1 MHLAYL
7 ISSFLNCRPALSRS
21 PSIYNQLPKADK
33 SAVSAI
39 NRLLRGAG
47 LFRLAGL
54 VSVVRVMLLKVKA
67 LQFYLD
73 VHACGEIQTCQGL
86 NPLVRRIDD
95 IDQAVVGAD
104 LQPLTP

>member
-7 ISSFLNCRPALSRS
+7 KSSFLNCRPALSRS

-39 NRLLRGAG
+39 NRLLRVAG

-54 VSVVRVMLLKVKA
+54 VSVVRVMLLKVRS
-67 LQFYLD
+67 LQFDLD
-73 VHACGEIQTCQGL
+73 VHACGQIQTCQGF
-86 NPLVRRIDD
+86 NRLVRRIDD
-95 IDQAVVGAD
+95 IDQAFVGAY
-104 LQPLTP
+104 LKLLT

>member
-39 NRLLRGAG
+39 NRLLRV
-47 LFRLAGL
+47 AGL
-54 VSVVRVMLLKVKA
+54 VSVVRVMLLKVRS
-67 LQFYLD
+67 LQFDLD
-73 VHACGEIQTCQGL
+73 VHACGQIQTCQGF
-86 NPLVRRIDD
+86 NRLVRRIDD
-95 IDQAVVGAD
+95 IDQAFVGAY
-104 LQPLTP
+104 LKLLT